1 MIQFPIS
8 HLLPV
13 DARQLLIRASKTHSP
28 AEVDAAIIA
37 VRKMYPQF
45 FRKDEDA

>member
-8 HLLPV
+8 HQLPV

-45 FRKDEDA
+45 FRKDEEA

>member
-1 MIQFPIS
+1 MISFPIS
-8 HLLPV
+8 TLLPV

-28 AEVDAAIIA
+28 FEIDAAILA

-45 FRKDEDA
+45 FRKDDEA